1 MIDNSE
7 KIISVITINLNNK
20 LGLKRTVE
28 SVKIQNNSLYEHIII
43 DGGSTDG
50 SLELI
55 KEKASF
61 FSYSISEPDKGVY
74 DAQNKGIVNA
84 KGAYLIFLNSGDT
97 FCSNNV
103 LDLFVKDPN
112 TKKYGVVY
120 GNSNVI
126 KGNGLIEK
134 LIPPDQLNTNFWY
147 RQTLNHQAIFFK
159 KDIFERYGNYNT
171 NYRFS
176 ADMDLLLNIFKKAPD
191 TFYHLNE
198 FVCNYVEAGLS
209 AKPENYESIIKEKEQ
224 ILRTYLS
231 TQEYKRAKENYL
243 NELPYKTRLR
253 IFISEK
259 PLLKSLTS
267 LLFAKK

>member
-7 KIISVITINLNNK
+7 KIISVITINLNDK
-20 LGLKRTVE
+20 LGLQRTVE
-28 SVKIQNNSLYEHIII
+28 SVKTQNNSLYEHIII

-50 SLELI
+50 SVELI
-55 KEKASF
+55 KENALL

-74 DAQNKGIVNA
+74 DAQNKGIAQA

-97 FCSNNV
+97 FCSNKV
-103 LDLFVKDPN
+103 LDQFANSPVALKHKVI
-112 TKKYGVVY
+112 Y
-120 GNSNVI
+120 GNSNII
-126 KGNGLIEK
+126 KGNGAIEK
-134 LIPPDQLNTNFWY
+134 LIPPNQLSTNFWY

-159 KDIFERYGNYNT
+159 KDIFERFGKYNT
-171 NYRFS
+171 SYRFS
-176 ADMDLLLNIFKKAPD
+176 ADMDLLLKIFKKEPEA
-191 TFYHLNE
+191 FYHLNE

-224 ILRTYLS
+224 ILKSYLS
-231 TQEYKRAKENYL
+231 LEEYKRAKENYL

-253 IFISEK
+253 IFVSER

-267 LLFAKK
+267 LLFPKK